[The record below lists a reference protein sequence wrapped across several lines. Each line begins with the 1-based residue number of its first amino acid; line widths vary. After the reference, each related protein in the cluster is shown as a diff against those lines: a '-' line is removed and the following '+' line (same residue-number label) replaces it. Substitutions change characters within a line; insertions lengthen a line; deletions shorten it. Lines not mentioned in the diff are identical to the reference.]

1 MIESVRLAYSLLDTG
16 SVFGVSYTPEQYGF
30 FRVSSACDSRW
41 VMNSKYAS
49 VLIPLLL
56 VGTLCLDAVT
66 PMGYAVW
73 VGYVF
78 AVLLSLWI
86 DWRGAPYLLAAL
98 GTVLIQLGFVLS
110 VPGTPHDLAAFN
122 RVAGIT
128 LLWITAALVGR
139 SRRTKLDEATRRL
152 GAIVESS
159 SDAIL
164 SVTPEGVITSWNA
177 GAERIFGYAA
187 DEAIGH
193 SIQILIPAD
202 QHHEKAWLR
211 ASLHGAPS
219 VHAYDAVRLTKD
231 GRCIDVSV
239 TLSPIKDAAGR
250 VIGVSKIIRDVS
262 DRQRAQVLLRQSHEA
277 LETKVQERTAELS
290 AANYS
295 LRKLSSRLMQVQEEE
310 RSRLA
315 RDLHDE
321 IGQLLTALKIDLQ
334 FIQHAEARLQE
345 ARPLSDSLELVDQL
359 LTQVRTLALD
369 LRPSILDDL
378 GLVSALRWYANRQA
392 ERNSWILSFSAEG
405 ITGRIPVSIEVACF
419 RVVQEAL
426 TNVAKYAKAKH
437 VQLKLWRHAQDVV
450 LLIDDDGVG
459 FDVMLARQRAEGGHT
474 IGLLGMEERVRLAGG
489 TLSVTSSPGHG
500 TKLHL
505 CFRLVEPDRI
515 EEDREEKVMAS

>member
-1 MIESVRLAYSLLDTG
+1 
-16 SVFGVSYTPEQYGF
+16 
-30 FRVSSACDSRW
+30 
-41 VMNSKYAS
+41 MNSKYAYA
-49 VLIPLLL
+49 LIPLVLI
-56 VGTLCLDAVT
+56 GTLILDAVT
-66 PMGYAVW
+66 PLGYAVW

-86 DWRGAPYLLAAL
+86 DWRGAPYLLAAI
-98 GTVLIQLGFVLS
+98 GTVLDQVGFMLS
-110 VPGTPHDLAAFN
+110 APGTPHDLAAFN

-128 LLWITAALVGR
+128 LLWITAGLVAR
-139 SRRTKLDEATRRL
+139 SKRAKLDEATRRL

-177 GAERIFGYAA
+177 GAERIFGYKAA
-187 DEAIGH
+187 ETIGY

-219 VHAYDAVRLTKD
+219 IHAYDAVRLTKD
-231 GRCIDVSV
+231 GRRLDVSV
-239 TLSPIKDAAGR
+239 TLSPIRDAGGR
-250 VIGVSKIIRDVS
+250 VTGVSKIVRDIS
-262 DRQRAQVLLRQSHEA
+262 ERKRAQLQLQQSHEA
-277 LETKVQERTAELS
+277 LETKIHERTAELC
-290 AANYS
+290 AANHS

-334 FIQHAEARLQE
+334 AIQHVEARLE
-345 ARPLSDSLELVDQL
+345 GARSLTDSLDLVDQL

-378 GLVSALRWYANRQA
+378 GLVSALRWYTNRQA

-405 ITGRIPVSIEVACF
+405 MARRVPVPIEVACF

-426 TNVAKYAKAKH
+426 TNVAKYAKAKSVH
-437 VQLKLWRHAQDVV
+437 VRVWHQAQEVM
-450 LLIDDDGVG
+450 LLIEDDGVG

-489 TLSVTSSPGHG
+489 TLSVTSTPGHG

-505 CFRLVEPDRI
+505 CFRLIEPDRI
-515 EEDREEKVMAS
+515 EHHSEEKVMAS